1 MGRYTGPACK
11 QCRREQMKLF
21 LKGERC
27 FMAKCPIET
36 GRPQPGG
43 AGRRRKK
50 TSDYGNQLR
59 EKQRLRRMFGLRE
72 GQFHNFFERAAK
84 KRGITGET
92 LLQMLELRVDNLVYR
107 LGFAPSRRAAR
118 QFVRHGHVRVN
129 GERAN
134 IPSMILKP
142 GDSITVK
149 DAKGTTKQ
157 HTVVVTA
164 PVEPLKLFV
173 SSGTLRLGATGTAAI
188 RVLSVQGGVAPY
200 TATVSGNQLTLTQ
213 VNATQFQMTPR
224 AKGTATITVR
234 DSKGTTAT
242 QVITVQ

>member
-11 QCRREQMKLF
+11 QCRREGMKLF

-50 TSDYGNQLR
+50 NSDYGNQLR

-92 LLQMLELRVDNLVYR
+92 LLQMLELRLDNLVYR

-118 QFVRHGHVRVN
+118 QFVRHGQVRVN

-142 GDSITVK
+142 GDSIMVK
-149 DAKGTTKQ
+149 DAKDSRDYAAKYMDQAEARGIVPWMSLDKKSFKGDVLHVPTRDEMAPIVDEQ
-157 HTVVVTA
+157 LVV
-164 PVEPLKLFV
+164 EL
-173 SSGTLRLGATGTAAI
+173 
-188 RVLSVQGGVAPY
+188 Y
-200 TATVSGNQLTLTQ
+200 
-213 VNATQFQMTPR
+213 
-224 AKGTATITVR
+224 
-234 DSKGTTAT
+234 SK
-242 QVITVQ
+242 